1 MRYLLVLLFLLVTLP
16 VYSNYSELRDDSGNL
31 LEVSRGDYLYREVR
45 DANGDLLRTERMEGN
60 FKTLRDSS
68 GNKIGVKRYES
79 R

>member
-1 MRYLLVLLFLLVTLP
+1 MRYFLVMLFLFVALP
-16 VYSNYSELRDDSGNL
+16 VYSDYSELRDDSGNL
-31 LEVSRGDYLYREVR
+31 MEVSRGDYLYREVR